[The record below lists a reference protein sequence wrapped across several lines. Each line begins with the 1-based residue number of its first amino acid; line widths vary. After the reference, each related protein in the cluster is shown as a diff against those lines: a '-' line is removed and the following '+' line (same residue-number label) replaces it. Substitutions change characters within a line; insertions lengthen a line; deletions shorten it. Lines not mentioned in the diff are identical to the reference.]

1 MTVTCPTCNATLTTP
16 DERLPKGK
24 VVTAACSQCK
34 GKIVIDTTGTA
45 PQPPASGA
53 PAGAAATASSEQPAA
68 YGEHGQPRAVVC
80 VTGSGEREQA
90 LAALERHGYAAT
102 VATTAADAV
111 ERLRFTACAV
121 VILQDGY
128 GSQAG
133 GGNPVLDQIAE
144 MGSAVRRNLHVV
156 LVSPAVRSHDAPTA
170 FAKSV
175 NLVIHPN
182 DLPHLGEALDQSRA
196 EMERTYQVLR
206 DSLRAMG
213 KA

>member
-1 MTVTCPTCNATLTTP
+1 MTVTCPTCNATLTIP

-24 VVTAACSQCK
+24 VLTAACPQCK
-34 GKIVIDTTGTA
+34 GKVVIDTTGT
-45 PQPPASGA
+45 PPTPPAA
-53 PAGAAATASSEQPAA
+53 PVPPPVTEAA
-68 YGEHGQPRAVVC
+68 YAEHDQPWALVC
-80 VTGSGEREQA
+80 VTDSGERSQI
-90 LAALERHGYAAT
+90 LAALQRHGYAAT

-111 ERLRFTACAV
+111 ERFRFTAYAA
-121 VILQDGY
+121 VILRDGF
-128 GSQAG
+128 GAEAL

-144 MGSAVRRNLHVV
+144 MITAVRRNLHVV
-156 LVSPAVRSHDAPTA
+156 LVSPTVRSHDAFTA

-206 DSLRAMG
+206 ESLRAMG